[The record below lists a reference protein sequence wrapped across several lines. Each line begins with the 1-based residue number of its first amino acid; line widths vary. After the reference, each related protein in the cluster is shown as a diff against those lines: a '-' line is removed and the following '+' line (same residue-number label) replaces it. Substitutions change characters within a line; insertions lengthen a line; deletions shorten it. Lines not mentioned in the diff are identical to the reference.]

1 MNSRNAGLG
10 VFLYFLLAFQ
20 ALMAQSKVDFSI
32 QIGSKNINQDEN
44 FIISITVPANGNTP
58 ESITYKFPELPNF
71 QKLGISRGKSSNYQ
85 NGQIEQRVIYSQHY
99 QPIGVGQF
107 YIPSE
112 EVVVNQQV
120 QKFDPFYVSVSPS
133 NGLAT
138 SESNSDEV
146 SISNELLAKA
156 NQPFLLVSSNHIRP
170 FVGQGFTLKFSLFV
184 PESNTQEL
192 TFDRNDIQ
200 LPKLIQQ
207 LRPRNCWEE
216 SFGLQVEK
224 VSQVEIKR
232 KKYTE
237 YRFFQAT
244 YFALNDRP
252 IQIPSLSLQILKK
265 EKVAGELKSIPII
278 FKSPALL
285 IQPRSLPNHPL
296 ASKVPVGV
304 YELKESISKKQA
316 KTGENLVYTSSVI
329 GDGNGILW
337 DSKGLDSDY
346 FLDFNRLSTQS
357 SVYPSM
363 DKMFGDKT
371 EIIQIIPKQP
381 GKFALKQYFYW
392 IYFNTRTEKFDTLR
406 SKINL
411 EIKGQP
417 SDSRVN
423 TEREM
428 EGLYRGIENLRSDEV
443 VWNRW
448 ANWRQLANLTIFS
461 IFVVLVFLVWKT
473 KK

>member
-1 MNSRNAGLG
+1 MNSRIVFTG
-10 VFLYFLLAFQ
+10 VFLYFLLGLQ
-20 ALMAQSKVDFSI
+20 ALVAQSKVDFAI
-32 QIGSKNINQDEN
+32 QIGDKNINQDET
-44 FIISITVPANGNTP
+44 FVISITVPATGNSS
-58 ESITYKFPELPNF
+58 EAIQYKFPELANF
-71 QKLGISRGKSSNYQ
+71 QKLGISRGKSSNFQ
-85 NGQIEQRVIYSQHY
+85 NGQIEQRIIYSQHY
-99 QPIGVGQF
+99 QPLGVGQF
-107 YIPSE
+107 YIPAD
-112 EVVVNQQV
+112 EVSVNQQS
-120 QKFDPFYVSVSPS
+120 QKFEPFYISVSPS
-133 NGLAT
+133 NGNVV
-138 SESNSDEV
+138 ENNPDEV
-146 SISNELLAKA
+146 SIADEVLAKA
-156 NQPFLLVSSNHIRP
+156 NQPFLLVASNHIRP

-184 PESNTQEL
+184 PENNTQDL
-192 TFDRNDIQ
+192 AFDRNDIQ
-200 LPKLIQQ
+200 IPKLIQQ

-224 VSQVEIKR
+224 VSKVEINQ

-244 YFALNDRP
+244 YFALNNRP

-265 EKVAGELKSIPII
+265 EKVGGEMKSLPIV

-296 ASKVPVGV
+296 AGKVPVGA
-304 YELKESISKKQA
+304 YELRESISKNQA
-316 KTGENLVYTSSVI
+316 KTGEQLLYSSSII

-337 DSKGLDSDY
+337 DSKGLESDY
-346 FLDFNRLSTQS
+346 FIDFNRLSTQS

-363 DKMFGDKT
+363 DKMLGDKS

-406 SKINL
+406 SKINV
-411 EIKGQP
+411 EIQGQP
-417 SDSRVN
+417 SDTRLN
-423 TEREM
+423 TSREM
-428 EGLYRGIENLRSDEV
+428 EGLYRGLENLNSDDV

-448 ANWRQLANLTIFS
+448 VNWRQLANLTIFS

>member
-1 MNSRNAGLG
+1 MNSRNAFLGL
-10 VFLYFLLAFQ
+10 FLYLIFGFQTLLAQ
-20 ALMAQSKVDFSI
+20 NKVDFSI
-32 QIGSKNINQDEN
+32 QIGSKNINQDET
-44 FIISITVPANGNTP
+44 FVISITVPANGTNP
-58 ESITYKFPELPNF
+58 ESITYKFPELANF

-85 NGQIEQRVIYSQHY
+85 NGQIEQRIIYSQHY
-99 QPIGVGQF
+99 QALGVGQF
-107 YIPSE
+107 YIPSD
-112 EVVVNQQV
+112 EVVVNQQA
-120 QKFDPFYVSVSPS
+120 QKFEPFYISVNLSTGPTVE
-133 NGLAT
+133 N
-138 SESNSDEV
+138 NPDEV
-146 SISNELLAKA
+146 SLADEVLAKA
-156 NQPFLLVSSNHIRP
+156 NQPFLLVASNHVRP

-184 PESNTQEL
+184 PENNTQEL
-192 TFDRNDIQ
+192 EFDRNDIQ

-224 VSQVEIKR
+224 VSKVEINQ

-244 YFALNDRP
+244 YFALNNRP

-265 EKVAGELKSIPII
+265 EKIAGEVKSIPMV

-296 ASKVPVGV
+296 ANKVPVGI
-304 YELKESISKKQA
+304 YTLKESISKNQA
-316 KTGENLVYTSSVI
+316 KTGEQVLYTSSII

-337 DSKGLDSDY
+337 DSKGLESDY
-346 FLDFNRLSTQS
+346 FMDFNRLSTQS

-363 DKMFGDKT
+363 DKMLGDKT

-406 SKINL
+406 SKIDV
-411 EIKGQP
+411 EIQGQP

-423 TEREM
+423 TSREM
-428 EGLYRGIENLRSDEV
+428 EGLYQGIENLNSDTV

-448 ANWRQLANLTIFS
+448 VNWRQLANLTIFS
-461 IFVVLVFLVWKT
+461 IFVVLVFLIWKT

>member
-1 MNSRNAGLG
+1 MNSRNAFWGL
-10 VFLYFLLAFQ
+10 FLYFILGFQTLLAQ
-20 ALMAQSKVDFSI
+20 NKVDFSI
-32 QIGSKNINQDEN
+32 QIGSKNITQDET
-44 FIISITVPANGNTP
+44 FVISITVPTNGTSS
-58 ESITYKFPELPNF
+58 ESVIYKFPELVNF

-85 NGQIEQRVIYSQHY
+85 NGQIEQRIIYSQHY
-99 QPIGVGQF
+99 QALGVGQF

-112 EVVVNQQV
+112 EVMVNQQF
-120 QKFDPFYVSVSPS
+120 QKFDPFYISVSPS
-133 NGLAT
+133 NGT
-138 SESNSDEV
+138 STDINPNEV
-146 SISNELLAKA
+146 SISDEVLAKA
-156 NQPFLLVSSNHIRP
+156 NQPFLLVSSSHVRP

-184 PESNTQEL
+184 PENNTQEL
-192 TFDRNDIQ
+192 EFDRNDIQ
-200 LPKLIQQ
+200 IPKLIQQ

-224 VSQVEIKR
+224 VSQVEVNQ

-244 YFALNDRP
+244 YFALNNRP

-265 EKVAGELKSIPII
+265 EKVGVDAKSVPIV

-296 ASKVPVGV
+296 ASKVPVGI
-304 YELKESISKKQA
+304 YELKESISKIKA
-316 KTGENLVYTSSVI
+316 KTGEQLLYSSSVI

-337 DSKGLDSDY
+337 DSKGLESDY
-346 FLDFNRLSTQS
+346 FIDFNRLSTQS

-363 DKMFGDKT
+363 DKMLGNKT

-406 SKINL
+406 SKIDV
-411 EIKGQP
+411 EIQGQP
-417 SDSRVN
+417 SDSRLN
-423 TEREM
+423 TSREKD
-428 EGLYRGIENLRSDEV
+428 GLYRGIENLNSDEV

-448 ANWRQLANLTIFS
+448 VNWRQLANLTIFS

>member
-1 MNSRNAGLG
+1 MNSRNAFWGL
-10 VFLYFLLAFQ
+10 FLYFLVAFH
-20 ALMAQSKVDFSI
+20 ALIAQNKMDFTI
-32 QIGSKNINQDEN
+32 QIGSKNINQDET
-44 FIISITVPANGNTP
+44 FVISITVPAMGTNS
-58 ESITYKFPELPNF
+58 ESIVYKFPELANF

-85 NGQIEQRVIYSQHY
+85 NGQIEQRIIYSQHY
-99 QPIGVGQF
+99 QPVGVGQF
-107 YIPSE
+107 YIPAE
-112 EVVVNQQV
+112 EVMVNQQS
-120 QKFDPFYVSVSPS
+120 QKFEPFYVFVNPT
-133 NGLAT
+133 NGG
-138 SESNSDEV
+138 SIENNSDE
-146 SISNELLAKA
+146 ISLADEVLAKA
-156 NQPFLLVSSNHIRP
+156 NQPFLLVASNQVRP

-184 PESNTQEL
+184 PENNTQEL
-192 TFDRNDIQ
+192 EFDRNDIQ
-200 LPKLIQQ
+200 IPKLIQQ

-224 VSQVEIKR
+224 VSKVEINQ

-244 YFALNDRP
+244 YFALNHRP
-252 IQIPSLSLQILKK
+252 IQIPALSLQILKK
-265 EKVAGELKSIPII
+265 EKVAGELKSIPIV

-285 IQPRSLPNHPL
+285 IQPRALPNHPL
-296 ASKVPVGV
+296 ASKVPVGI
-304 YELKESISKKQA
+304 YTLKESISKNLA
-316 KTGENLVYTSSVI
+316 KTGEQLVYTSSII

-337 DSKGLDSDY
+337 DSKGLESDY
-346 FLDFNRLSTQS
+346 FIDFNRLSTQS
-357 SVYPSM
+357 SVFPSM
-363 DKMFGDKT
+363 DKMVGDKT

-406 SKINL
+406 SKIDV
-411 EIKGQP
+411 EIQGQP

-423 TEREM
+423 TSREM
-428 EGLYRGIENLRSDEV
+428 DGLYRGIENMNSDTV

-448 ANWRQLANLTIFS
+448 VNWRQLANLTIFS

>member
-1 MNSRNAGLG
+1 MNSRNAFWGL
-10 VFLYFLLAFQ
+10 FLYFLVGFH
-20 ALMAQSKVDFSI
+20 ALVAQNKMDFTI
-32 QIGSKNINQDEN
+32 QIGSKNINQDET
-44 FIISITVPANGNTP
+44 FVISITVPAVGTNP
-58 ESITYKFPELPNF
+58 ESIVYKFPELANF

-85 NGQIEQRVIYSQHY
+85 NGQIEQRIIYSQHY
-99 QPIGVGQF
+99 QPLGVGQF
-107 YIPSE
+107 YIPSD
-112 EVVVNQQV
+112 EVMVNQLS
-120 QKFDPFYVSVSPS
+120 QKFEPFYISVNPS
-133 NGLAT
+133 NGGII
-138 SESNSDEV
+138 ENNSDE
-146 SISNELLAKA
+146 ISLADEVLAKA
-156 NQPFLLVSSNHIRP
+156 NQPFLLVASNQVRP

-184 PESNTQEL
+184 PENNTQEL
-192 TFDRNDIQ
+192 EFDRNDIQ
-200 LPKLIQQ
+200 IPKLIQQ

-224 VSQVEIKR
+224 VSKVEINQ

-244 YFALNDRP
+244 YFALNNRP

-265 EKVAGELKSIPII
+265 EKLAGEVKSIPMV

-285 IQPRSLPNHPL
+285 IQPRTLPNHPL
-296 ASKVPVGV
+296 ASKVPVGI
-304 YELKESISKKQA
+304 YTLKESISKNLA
-316 KTGENLVYTSSVI
+316 KTGEQLVYTSSII

-337 DSKGLDSDY
+337 DSKGLESDY
-346 FLDFNRLSTQS
+346 FIDFNRISTQS
-357 SVYPSM
+357 SVFPSM
-363 DKMFGDKT
+363 DKMLGNKT

-406 SKINL
+406 SKIDVQ
-411 EIKGQP
+411 IQGQP

-423 TEREM
+423 TSREM
-428 EGLYRGIENLRSDEV
+428 DGLYRGIENMNSDTV

-448 ANWRQLANLTIFS
+448 VNWRQLANLTIFS